1 MVSPQKGLT
10 FLAERNDVEMN
21 YLSSQKNENIFHIF
35 DQIKVSMVPYV
46 NRTYL
51 SINRELLEITVPVP

>member
-21 YLSSQKNENIFHIF
+21 YFSSQKNENIFHIF

-46 NRTYL
+46 NRTYS

>member
-46 NRTYL
+46 NRTYS

>member
-1 MVSPQKGLT
+1 MISPQKGLT

-21 YLSSQKNENIFHIF
+21 YFSSQKNENIFHIF